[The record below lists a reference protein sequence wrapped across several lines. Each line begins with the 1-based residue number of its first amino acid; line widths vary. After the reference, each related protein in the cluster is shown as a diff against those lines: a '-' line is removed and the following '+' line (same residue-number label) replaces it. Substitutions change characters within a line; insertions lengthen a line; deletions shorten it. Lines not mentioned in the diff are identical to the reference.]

1 MSFLEIDTLMSRV
14 QLFCHAPDYKS
25 ALEDLKIVEQ
35 LCTEFPDKNEST
47 LCSAVFQMGKCEM
60 DLQRHEAAKVYF
72 DRTIEM
78 LRTKLKSLSMVASNG
93 SAQSMPDSVEEMV
106 KPSIFDTDEIKA
118 TKGIM
123 LEVQEYIAE
132 IQYTSANKETLEKE
146 KEAAK
151 KS

>member
-1 MSFLEIDTLMSRV
+1 
-14 QLFCHAPDYKS
+14 
-25 ALEDLKIVEQ
+25 
-35 LCTEFPDKNEST
+35 
-47 LCSAVFQMGKCEM
+47 
-60 DLQRHEAAKVYF
+60 
-72 DRTIEM
+72 M

-93 SAQSMPDSVEEMV
+93 SASAMPDSVEEMV